1 MTSLFLVAT
10 SAGAQCFKI
19 PVAFWIEDS
28 PDVVLH
34 VISFGASVCSVLF
47 AASFL
52 LAYYGRGGDG
62 KKHSGEGK
70 EVYRMS
76 LSRIYYG
83 TRNVFPD
90 GENQKEEPLLQPS
103 SEPEKKE
110 DDAAK
115 T

>member
-52 LAYYGRGGDG
+52 LAYYGRGSDG
-62 KKHSGEGK
+62 KKHPGEGK
-70 EVYRMS
+70 EVCSMS
-76 LSRIYYG
+76 LSRIYYYS

-103 SEPEKKE
+103 SVPEKKE
-110 DDAAK
+110 DVK